1 MLRHSNGEAVHFG
14 GDAVALEKDEMFKRV
29 CEHGEYS
36 MFSFFFFTPT
46 AFFWRRILLRDAV
59 LLLSE
64 RQE

>member
-36 MFSFFFFTPT
+36 MFSFFFFFFYPDCLFWAKN
-46 AFFWRRILLRDAV
+46 AFEGCGIAV
-59 LLLSE
+59 K
-64 RQE
+64 

>member
-36 MFSFFFFTPT
+36 MFSFFFF
-46 AFFWRRILLRDAV
+46 FFLPRLPFLG
-59 LLLSE
+59 E
-64 RQE
+64 ECF